1 MMEPDGGMR
10 PQIDR
15 KPTPGG
21 PILDGGGPHIPIEP
35 DGG

>member
-1 MMEPDGGMR
+1 MEPDEGVG

-21 PILDGGGPHIPIEP
+21 PILDGGGTL
-35 DGG
+35 DRRGGSR

>member
-1 MMEPDGGMR
+1 MMEPDEGKR

-21 PILDGGGPHIPIEP
+21 PCTPELDEVYP
-35 DGG
+35 DED